1 MDVAPENRLAERAA
15 ARHGIFTTAD
25 AVAVGIGTS
34 TLAHR
39 ATTGRYL
46 RLGRSVFAIAGS
58 VPTWR
63 RSVLAAVLVAG
74 PHAAA
79 SHRTA
84 AELWELTTRRAPQ
97 IEVVVRRWDRVPR
110 PGVRVHESMDLMP
123 KDVAVVDGIPVTSAA
138 RTVVDLGAVNRWVV
152 EPALEAGLRAELFTI
167 ADVARF
173 VDRVARRGR
182 RGVGVIR
189 PLLDARRHWQAS
201 TESALEDLFRRAID
215 AAGLAQPR
223 PQWVVRD
230 RGGGFVCR
238 ADFAYPEHKLLI
250 ELDSEAHHV
259 DRIAFRRDRDKQNQA
274 ALLGWQT
281 LRYTWWD
288 LTERPESVAA
298 EVREALSSVLA

>member
-1 MDVAPENRLAERAA
+1 MDVAPENSLAELAA
-15 ARHGIFTTAD
+15 ARHGVFTTAD
-25 AVAVGIGTS
+25 AVAVGIGPS
-34 TLAHR
+34 LLAHR
-39 ATTGRYL
+39 VATGQYL
-46 RLGRSVFAIAGS
+46 RLGRSLFAIAGS

-63 RSVLAAVLVAG
+63 RSVLAAVLAAG

-84 AELWELTTRRAPQ
+84 AELWGLTTRRGAQ

-123 KDVAVVDGIPVTSAA
+123 KDVAILDAIPVTTAA
-138 RTVVDLGAVNRWVV
+138 RTVVDLGAVNRWLV
-152 EPALEAGLRAELFTI
+152 EAALETGLRKELLTL
-167 ADVARF
+167 ADVEQF

-189 PLLDARRHWQAS
+189 PLLEARRHWQAS

-215 AAGLAQPR
+215 VAGLPQAC

-238 ADFAYPEHKLLI
+238 ADFAYPEQRLLI

-274 ALLGWQT
+274 ALLGWQM

-298 EVREALSSVLA
+298 EVREALSRVLA